1 MSNRLL
7 SWTDEAWNS
16 YVYWQTQDKKTLKRI
31 NKLISDVKRSPFEGI
46 GKPEPL
52 KENLSGFWS
61 RRIDD
66 TNRLVYAV
74 DDTAITVISCRY
86 HYQQVAANNHIKLL
100 AGSPGHKQVGSASQF
115 SPRVCAA
122 KLGRYV
128 LEGISK

>member
-31 NKLISDVKRSPFEGI
+31 NKLISDVKHSPFDGI

-52 KENLSGFWS
+52 KENLSGLWS

-74 DDTAITVISCRY
+74 DDTTITVISCRY
-86 HYQQVAANNHIKLL
+86 HY
-100 AGSPGHKQVGSASQF
+100 
-115 SPRVCAA
+115 
-122 KLGRYV
+122 
-128 LEGISK
+128 

>member
-66 TNRLVYAV
+66 TNRLVYTL

-86 HYQQVAANNHIKLL
+86 HY
-100 AGSPGHKQVGSASQF
+100 
-115 SPRVCAA
+115 
-122 KLGRYV
+122 
-128 LEGISK
+128 

>member
-1 MSNRLL
+1 MSDRLL

-16 YVYWQTQDKKTLKRI
+16 YVYWQSQDKKTLKRI
-31 NKLISDVKRSPFEGI
+31 NKLITDVKRSPFDGI

-52 KENLSGFWS
+52 KENLAGLWS

-86 HYQQVAANNHIKLL
+86 HY
-100 AGSPGHKQVGSASQF
+100 
-115 SPRVCAA
+115 
-122 KLGRYV
+122 
-128 LEGISK
+128 